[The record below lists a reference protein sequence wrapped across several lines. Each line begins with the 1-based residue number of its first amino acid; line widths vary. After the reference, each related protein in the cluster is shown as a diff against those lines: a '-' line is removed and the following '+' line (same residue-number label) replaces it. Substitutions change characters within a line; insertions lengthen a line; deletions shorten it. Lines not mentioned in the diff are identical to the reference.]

1 MKSYASNRPGASLAC
16 FLVVFGIVLISGSA
30 IAQLVIDYPRDRGT
44 VVVSFMEV
52 LGEIKDQDPGPS
64 VRVHGDGYVVVHYPR
79 YMKRAGDYALQLSPQ
94 EMDNLMRSLV
104 ADRKIIEFDETATRR
119 SKRDTALALQEGSR
133 SKLFAVLDDS
143 TTVIELRMDR
153 YKPASGSG
161 QEIFNV
167 DKKISWYGLRSDARQ
182 YPNIEAIQNLAA
194 VRQELVSIMERRDLK
209 GVQ

>member
-1 MKSYASNRPGASLAC
+1 MKSYTSHRPGTNLAC
-16 FLVVFGIVLISGSA
+16 ILLALGTVLAGSA

-64 VRVHGDGYVVVHYPR
+64 VRVHGDGYVIVHYPR

-94 EMDNLMRSLV
+94 EMEGLMLSLI
-104 ADRKIIEFDETATRR
+104 ADKKILEFDEGAARR
-119 SKRDTALALQEGSR
+119 SKRDAAMALREGSQPN
-133 SKLFAVLDDS
+133 LFAVLDDS

-153 YKPASGSG
+153 YKPASENG
-161 QEIFNV
+161 QEFLNV
-167 DKKISWYGLRSDARQ
+167 DKKISWHGLRSDAEQ

-194 VRQELVSIMERRDLK
+194 VRQKLLSIMERRDLK
-209 GVQ
+209 RIQ